1 MRTRDFEQ
9 AIEMLCVDVVI
20 DEVKLRH
27 ADVRQV
33 NAHTAD
39 KVLVWDEHGRAFSA
53 CKDSKREMFFSED
66 EEGNFVEMSGI
77 FVGRD
82 DSFDL
87 KFE

>member
-1 MRTRDFEQ
+1 MRTKDYER
-9 AIEMLCVDVVI
+9 AIEMLCVDIVI

-33 NAHTAD
+33 NAHTTD

-53 CKDSKREMFFSED
+53 GKDSKRKMFFSED
-66 EEGNFVEMSGI
+66 EEGKFVEMSGI
-77 FVGRD
+77 SVERD
-82 DSFDL
+82 NSFDL